1 MLPKLILTCA
11 ASVAS
16 WLSWLS
22 FSPSECVRWR
32 RRELRLGRDGTEPA
46 RDRNQPAS
54 AVSPLV
60 VGGGPPA
67 EAAEE
72 AALAAGDCPRGVVW
86 GAAGG
91 VRPKGEGERPLLRE
105 EEPSGISMNL
115 VSEEVLLR
123 PEELEDVEI
132 WKGGRDGS
140 NVGVTCFVV
149 LALSCSSFVSCQLI
163 KIRYAQRLNFVP
175 SFKCCRC
182 EHPMK
187 LQ

>member
-1 MLPKLILTCA
+1 MLAKLILTCA

-60 VGGGPPA
+60 VGGGPPVA
-67 EAAEE
+67 DEAV
-72 AALAAGDCPRGVVW
+72 AAGDWPRGVVW

-105 EEPSGISMNL
+105 EEPRGISMNL

-132 WKGGRDGS
+132 WRGGADQIWGQMFRCAGIALLKFCKF
-140 NVGVTCFVV
+140 VIPFLTGGLFAAAAAAAIAAAAVAGVTG
-149 LALSCSSFVSCQLI
+149 
-163 KIRYAQRLNFVP
+163 
-175 SFKCCRC
+175 
-182 EHPMK
+182 
-187 LQ
+187 

>member
-67 EAAEE
+67 PAAEE

-140 NVGVTCFVV
+140 NVGGHMFRCAGIVLLKLCF
-149 LALSCSSFVSCQLI
+149 LPIDQNSLCSEAEFCAEFQMLSL
-163 KIRYAQRLNFVP
+163 
-175 SFKCCRC
+175 
-182 EHPMK
+182 
-187 LQ
+187 